1 MTNMFLIELSC
12 NSYIDRPPISYK
24 AIEYLQ
30 EFIETN
36 LLAPRKIIVG
46 TKWKIWL
53 SACFV
58 KPSNYGPKGLHL
70 YKPMSVSS
78 DYVKIYPIDIP
89 LIEIQSSDN
98 AFKKTVDLLL
108 DAAELFLIQTYKKM
122 TQQAIREEY
131 KKIDW
136 EYILSLP
143 YPAEVSEQRYIG
155 DMELPGGA
163 FILQQN

>member
-1 MTNMFLIELSC
+1 MTNVFLIKLSC

-30 EFIETN
+30 EFIVKN
-36 LLAPRKIIVG
+36 LLTPKKVIVG

-70 YKPMSVSS
+70 YKPFTVSS
-78 DYVKIYPIDIP
+78 DHVKIYPIDIP
-89 LIEIQSSDN
+89 LIEIQSSNN

-108 DAAELFLIQTYKKM
+108 DAIELFLTDNYKKM
-122 TQQAIREEY
+122 TQQTISEEY

-136 EYILSLP
+136 EYILSIP

-155 DMELPGGA
+155 DM
-163 FILQQN
+163 